1 MKVLPDNPGV
11 ARGGC
16 LLVFLLVG
24 CQRGPQLAPV
34 SGTVKLDGKPLAL
47 AEVAFQPED
56 HSRAS
61 HGIADA
67 SGHFVLRY
75 NRDEMGALVGP
86 HSVQIRSATE
96 VTLPSGKFEIRP
108 QLVPPRY
115 NSQTEL
121 HREVKPG
128 QNEFDF
134 DLSTNAK

>member
-1 MKVLPDNPGV
+1 LKVLIRDGW
-11 ARGGC
+11 AAGC
-16 LLVFLLVG
+16 GWVLLISLIG

-34 SGTVKLDGKPLAL
+34 SGTVKLDGKPLGL
-47 AEVAFQPED
+47 AEVTFQPED
-56 HSRAS
+56 HRRAS

-67 SGHFVLRY
+67 NGHYVLRY
-75 NRDEMGALVGP
+75 NREEMGALVGP

-96 VTLPSGKFEIRP
+96 VSLPNGKFELRP

-134 DLSTNAK
+134 DLSTKAK